1 MVQLPPDVVAGID
14 KYAGAGQRSAFITE
28 LARRELRRREQ
39 QEALRAA
46 AGAWK
51 DEDHPELAEGSAA
64 WVRQI
69 RAETEERFRRIEQH
83 RETK

>member
-1 MVQLPPDVVAGID
+1 MPAPD
-14 KYAGAGQRSAFITE
+14 KRSAFITE

-51 DEDHPELAEGSAA
+51 DKDHPELAEGSAA

-69 RAETEERFRRIEQH
+69 RAEAEERFRRIEQH